1 MRSRAKLNT
10 YMSKRREE
18 MKAKG
23 ICVDCQS
30 EPVKKAKPGRKP
42 HTLCENCMEQR
53 RDRARD
59 ARGRNMTL
67 PLPLV
72 YFESASL

>member
-1 MRSRAKLNT
+1 
-10 YMSKRREE
+10 MSKRRAEL
-18 MKAKG
+18 KAKQ

-30 EPVKKAKPGRKP
+30 EPVKKAKPGKKP
-42 HTLCENCMEQR
+42 HALCENCMEAR
-53 RDRARD
+53 RERARD

-72 YFESASL
+72 YESASL